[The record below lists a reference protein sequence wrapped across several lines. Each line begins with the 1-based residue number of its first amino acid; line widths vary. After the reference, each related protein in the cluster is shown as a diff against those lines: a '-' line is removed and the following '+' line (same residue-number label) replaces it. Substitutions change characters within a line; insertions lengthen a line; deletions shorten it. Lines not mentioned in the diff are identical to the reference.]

1 MLPGNLGK
9 THEAGLVKTFRINS
23 QWELARSPPLKST
36 FNRFFLSSSWDP
48 LATHW
53 LSPLPL
59 FFRGFLFFLS
69 WQGSSSVFPRRSSP
83 SPGLQDDAQPGQRLP
98 GAGDEDYFTDRCVI
112 SVQWML
118 NEETNEIWD
127 TVACF
132 LPLSYQ
138 C

>member
-59 FFRGFLFFLS
+59 FFRGFLFFYP
-69 WQGSSSVFPRRSSP
+69 GKVPPPCSP
-83 SPGLQDDAQPGQRLP
+83 DAHPHHQDCRMMHSLDRGFLGLETRTILL
-98 GAGDEDYFTDRCVI
+98 TDV
-112 SVQWML
+112 
-118 NEETNEIWD
+118 
-127 TVACF
+127 
-132 LPLSYQ
+132 
-138 C
+138 